1 MTPSQPIFL
10 APKLVQLDEL
20 LISFLEQLSP
30 DQWQAP
36 TLAPG
41 WQVHDVAAHLLDGNL
56 RSLSMLR
63 DGYFGE
69 SPGEISG
76 YPDLLAFLNRL
87 NADWVK
93 AMRRLS
99 PSILIELLKTSGKAY
114 CEHLAS
120 LDPFAPAAFS
130 VAWAGDTTS
139 PNWFHIA
146 REYTEKWHHQ
156 QQIREAA
163 GGDSPLMAPEF
174 LLPFIDTS
182 MRALPHHY
190 RGVEGQEGD
199 VIRFEI
205 TGNVVFSCDLA
216 WKNGRWELGAG
227 EEQQPAALA
236 QVPDAVAWRMFTKGI
251 TRPAALHASRLEGNR
266 DLAAHFFSMLAI
278 MG

>member
-1 MTPSQPIFL
+1 MKPPQPVFL

-20 LISFLEQLSP
+20 LVGLLSQLSP

-41 WQVHDVAAHLLDGNL
+41 WRVHDVAAHLLDGNL

-69 SPGEISG
+69 SPGEINE
-76 YPDLLAFLNRL
+76 YADLVVFLNRL

-99 PSILIELLKTSGKAY
+99 PSLLVELLRISGKAY

-130 VAWAGDTTS
+130 VAWAGETTS
-139 PNWFHIA
+139 LNWFHIA

-156 QQIREAA
+156 QQIREAV
-163 GGDSPLMAPEF
+163 GGESPLLASEF
-174 LLPFIDTS
+174 MIPFLDTS

-190 RGVEGQEGD
+190 RHVEGQEGD

-205 TGNVVFSCDLA
+205 TGKALFSCDLA
-216 WKNGRWELGAG
+216 W
-227 EEQQPAALA
+227 EEGKWKLSQANEQSPATLVE
-236 QVPDAVAWRMFTKGI
+236 VPDSVAWRMFTKGV
-251 TRPAALHASRLEGNR
+251 TRPEALLAARVEGNAI
-266 DLAAHFFSMLAI
+266 LAEPFFSMLAI